1 MIKDL
6 SPIETY
12 IVVVTHIGLVF
23 AVLYPWDYRRSP
35 WRTSESGPSLMF
47 MACAWAALFVIS
59 IVRFWWPFPGS
70 EYLYAAM
77 LTAVVAG
84 IIQKRHVM
92 RRLQR
97 SAGDRVRGDF

>member
-1 MIKDL
+1 MKNL

-12 IVVVTHIGLVF
+12 TVVVVHIGAIF

-47 MACAWAALFVIS
+47 MACAWAALF
-59 IVRFWWPFPGS
+59 IVAIVQFWWPFPGS

-77 LTAVVAG
+77 LTAVVGG
-84 IIQKRHVM
+84 IIQKRKVM

-97 SAGDRVRGDF
+97 RAGRRD